1 MFERL
6 DCDLFYVTMNNIIKK
21 LNETSSSRSLRID
34 STAYNLDN
42 YSCNLDRSSYT
53 VDSLAASFS

>member
-6 DCDLFYVTMNNIIKK
+6 DCDLFFVTMNNIIKK
-21 LNETSSSRSLRID
+21 LNETSSFRSFRID

-42 YSCNLDRSSYT
+42 YSCSLDRSSYT
-53 VDSLAASFS
+53 IDSLATSFS